1 MPLVIVNLCLTSLH
15 SFSYLSEMTG
25 KDCTRVFL
33 GVKCFAILL
42 QMTYCLSDLNTQ
54 FCCVKLSNS
63 SNFSCWNT
71 TLEENNAQNKSTF
84 DNCTQNMGDKLCF
97 NVTQAVSCQND
108 SNGSVMKAE
117 KKEIHIGAFVPFLK
131 LDKYGH
137 FTAMKMAVDIINNRS
152 DILNNYTLVLDSE
165 DTIWVSTTFI
175 CITWTKFR
183 ITFPLNFH
191 FLRHDWRSSSRTK
204 FPSGWLNY
212 HYRFFNDS

>member
-1 MPLVIVNLCLTSLH
+1 MFRDVPECSMFLVLSTAVVLVNLCLTSLH
-15 SFSYLSEMTG
+15 SFSSLSEMTG
-25 KDCTRVFL
+25 KDSTRVFL
-33 GVKCFAILL
+33 GVICFAVLFQTTCCLL
-42 QMTYCLSDLNTQ
+42 DLNTQ

-71 TLEENNAQNKSTF
+71 TLEENNAKNTLTY

-108 SNGSVMKAE
+108 SNGSVMKEE

-131 LDKYGH
+131 LDKYGY
-137 FTAMKMAVDIINNRS
+137 FTAMKMAIDIINNRS

-175 CITWTKFR
+175 SLFH
-183 ITFPLNFH
+183 LNKIPWRRSVFFELLFH
-191 FLRHDWRSSSRTK
+191 
-204 FPSGWLNY
+204 
-212 HYRFFNDS
+212 